1 MVMIGR
7 KTEEGVCITGEVNA
21 FLGKEVD
28 FKGKIR
34 FEGMF
39 RVEGKCEGEI
49 LSGQVLVIGDTG
61 DVNAQINV
69 DNLIVNGK
77 VRGNIT
83 ASNRIE
89 IAPSGEIRR
98 DIQTSTLVISEGAIF
113 EGNCQMEKRQIGQ
126 DEKVSFLKPKEG
138 ETLET
143 KKGKVGTKQV
153 SNKPAAKHDDFL
165 LTAQGS
171 KRSST
176 QGFSKY
182 TFTNCSNPYFVR
194 AIL

>member
-7 KTEEGVCITGEVNA
+7 KTEEGVSTTGEINA

-28 FKGKIR
+28 FEGKIR

-39 RVEGKCEGEI
+39 RIDGKYQGEI

-89 IAPSGEIRR
+89 IAPSGEIRG
-98 DIQTSTLVISEGAIF
+98 DIQTYTLVISEGAIF
-113 EGNCQMEKRQIGQ
+113 EGNCKMERRQIGQ
-126 DEKVSFLKPKEG
+126 DEKVSFLKPKESENEQIG
-138 ETLET
+138 EEKTQLPRTSKE
-143 KKGKVGTKQV
+143 KRNNDQGKTDR
-153 SNKPAAKHDDFL
+153 N
-165 LTAQGS
+165 
-171 KRSST
+171 
-176 QGFSKY
+176 
-182 TFTNCSNPYFVR
+182 N
-194 AIL
+194 